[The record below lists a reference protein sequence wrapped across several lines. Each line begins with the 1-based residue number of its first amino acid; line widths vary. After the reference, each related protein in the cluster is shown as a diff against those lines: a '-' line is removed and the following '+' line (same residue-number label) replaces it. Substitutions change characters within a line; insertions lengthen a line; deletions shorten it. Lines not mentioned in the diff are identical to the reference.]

1 MVLTLD
7 VKIDSLLKCD
17 IKDDEVTVKP
27 STLEV
32 KKTNSPPTSP
42 YANVYT
48 F

>member
-7 VKIDSLLKCD
+7 VKIDSWLKCG
-17 IKDDEVTVKP
+17 IKGKEVAAKP

>member
-17 IKDDEVTVKP
+17 IKDDEVAAKP
-27 STLEV
+27 STQEV

-42 YANVYT
+42 YANVCT